1 MKIKI
6 NDKMFLK
13 DDLAAK
19 KLSQKV
25 SLSIPISQSSIK
37 RGYMTEAAIFECQ
50 DDSVNEGKPYYTAVI
65 TIASDVKP
73 TDDIIE
79 RETIHTSS
87 GAFISDLRFIKE
99 ILDDEMK
106 LSDEPLTPYVTIH
119 TIPSKKYAGKNLYRL
134 CLE

>member
-25 SLSIPISQSSIK
+25 SLSVPISQASIK
-37 RGYMTEAAIFECQ
+37 SGYMTEAAIFECQ
-50 DDSVNEGKPYYTAVI
+50 DDSVNNGEPYYTAVI
-65 TIASDVKP
+65 TIASDLKS
-73 TDDIIE
+73 TEEILE

-87 GAFISDLRFIKE
+87 VAFISDLRFIKE
-99 ILDDEMK
+99 ILKDEIG
-106 LSDEPLTPYVTIH
+106 LSDEPITPYVTIH